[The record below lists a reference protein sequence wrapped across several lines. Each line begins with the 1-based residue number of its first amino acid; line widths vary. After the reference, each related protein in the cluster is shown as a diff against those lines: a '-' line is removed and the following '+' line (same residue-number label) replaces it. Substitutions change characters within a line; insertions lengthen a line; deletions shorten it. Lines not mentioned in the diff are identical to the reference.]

1 MTRDTFSSNRK
12 MCLSWEVEQKNL
24 STRLFDS
31 ARKTPNNTALF
42 LLTAK
47 SKLRLMED
55 ILFNV
60 DSEGSSLLHLAVES
74 GNSEVTNLFMIIL
87 NSPTSERPELNE

>member
-1 MTRDTFSSNRK
+1 MGGVIK
-12 MCLSWEVEQKNL
+12 KIIHPAL
-24 STRLFDS
+24 RLTEE
-31 ARKTPNNTALF
+31 TPNNTALY

-47 SKLRLMED
+47 SKQKPMED

-74 GNSEVTNLFMIIL
+74 GNSEVTNLLMTIL
-87 NSPTSERPELNE
+87 NSLPRERPKFNHGIVLL